1 MLGMKKIQLNTISLL
16 FPLLF
21 LFPLIKENLS
31 NIIFIALSVFAII
44 TRILQKERVK
54 ITLETFYLTIPFWIV
69 LITSFFSNNWNE
81 SLIHVKHAL
90 LFLTFPLIFS
100 ILPKENF
107 SRQKI
112 NFYIGVLKN
121 VCLLIALLY
130 VFSFFYH
137 FPLNKINEV
146 SYNNS
151 LFRNYIYNDFKLFI
165 IHPAYYTTILILCTA
180 HSLHLVLNKHKYLQ
194 MLYIISF
201 VLITFLLSTKLN
213 VILLIGLIV
222 YMIVKNIN
230 IKKSITSYIGLL
242 VIIISLIFLF
252 LYTPGIKNRFNEIYT
267 DFNKKPDGMY
277 FNSTNIRKAI
287 FECDIALI
295 KDNWPKGVGFENLQN
310 QLNSCYDSN
319 YDSSFYKLLTYM
331 THNYYFY
338 ILISSGIIGFLFYL
352 FYLFK
357 VTEICLKSNLFLFKV
372 FLFNAL
378 IICFVEDYFY
388 RQHGAFYFN
397 LLLMCF
403 IKHSEYNKHNQID
416 LDAGAL

>member
-1 MLGMKKIQLNTISLL
+1 MKKIKLNTISLL
-16 FPLLF
+16 LSLLF
-21 LFPLIKENLS
+21 LFPILRGNLS
-31 NIIFIALSVFAII
+31 NIILILLSVFVI
-44 TRILQKERVK
+44 TAKFLQKEKIK
-54 ITLETFYLTIPFWIV
+54 ITRETFFLTIPFWIV
-69 LITSFFSNNWNE
+69 LITSFFSNNWDE
-81 SLIHVKHAL
+81 SIIHINHAL
-90 LFLTFPLIFS
+90 LFLVFPLVFS
-100 ILPKENF
+100 LIPKENF
-107 SRQKI
+107 SLQKI
-112 NFYIGVLKN
+112 NLYIEILKIL
-121 VCLLIALLY
+121 CLLIALLY

-151 LFRNYIYNDFKLFI
+151 LFRNYIYNDFNLFI

-180 HSLHLVLNKHKYLQ
+180 HSLHLVLTQHKYLQ
-194 MLYIISF
+194 TLYIIIF

-222 YMIVKNIN
+222 CMIIKNIN
-230 IKKSITSYIGLL
+230 VKKSITSYIGLL
-242 VIIISLIFLF
+242 GIMISLIFLF
-252 LYTPGIKNRFNEIYT
+252 VYTPGIKNRFNEIYT

-287 FECDIALI
+287 FECDISLI
-295 KDNWPKGVGFENLQN
+295 KDNWIKGVGFENLQN
-310 QLNSCYDSN
+310 QLNTCYESSYN
-319 YDSSFYKLLTYM
+319 SSFYKLITYM

-352 FYLFK
+352 FYLFNIIK
-357 VTEICLKSNLFLFKV
+357 ICLISNLFLFKV

-403 IKHSEYNKHNQID
+403 LNHLEYNKQNQID
-416 LDAGAL
+416 LNAE

>member
-1 MLGMKKIQLNTISLL
+1 MFYMKKIQLNTISLL
-16 FPLLF
+16 FSLLF

-31 NIIFIALSVFAII
+31 NIIFITLSVFVII

-81 SLIHVKHAL
+81 SIIHVKHAL
-90 LFLTFPLIFS
+90 IFLMFPLIFS

-107 SRQKI
+107 SLQKI
-112 NFYIGVLKN
+112 NFYLGVLKN
-121 VCLLIALLY
+121 VCLLIAFIYL
-130 VFSFFYH
+130 FSFFYH
-137 FPLNKINEV
+137 FPLNKINV
-146 SYNNS
+146 VTYNNS
-151 LFRNYIYNDFKLFI
+151 LFRRYIYTDFKLFI

-194 MLYIISF
+194 MLYVISF

-230 IKKSITSYIGLL
+230 VNKTITSYIGLL

-252 LYTPGIKNRFNEIYT
+252 LYTPGIKSRFNEIYT

-295 KDNWPKGVGFENLQN
+295 KDNWQRGVGFENLQN

-357 VTEICLKSNLFLFKV
+357 ILEICLKSNLFLFKV
-372 FLFNAL
+372 FLLNAL

-388 RQHGAFYFN
+388 RQHGVFYFN

-403 IKHSEYNKHNQID
+403 INHLEYNKQNQID
-416 LDAGAL
+416 LPNEPL